1 MMVNKNL
8 LQRRMAAAALIGIL
22 AVAATAC
29 GSGSPSKNASKVNP
43 NASESNPPGDIPDSQ
58 VFVPYKPVAGGWT
71 VKVPEGWAQSP
82 ANGSVVFSDKLN
94 SITLTASTS
103 AKAPTAAS
111 VTQAVQQE
119 YAKRPGFAGLKTD
132 TVARKGG
139 QAIHAAFRANSLPDA
154 VTGKAYKDD
163 IERYV
168 YFKSGKEIDI
178 TVAGTQG
185 SDNVDPWRVVTDSFQ
200 WKP

>member
-1 MMVNKNL
+1 MNQNFL
-8 LQRRMAAAALIGIL
+8 PRRMAVASLIGIC
-22 AVAATAC
+22 AVTATAC
-29 GSGSPSKNASKVNP
+29 GSGSPSKNASTVNP

-58 VFVPYKPVAGGWT
+58 VFVAYKPAAGGWT
-71 VKVPEGWAQSP
+71 VKVPEGWAQSQ

-94 SITLTASTS
+94 SITLTS
-103 AKAPTAAS
+103 ATPANAPTAAS
-111 VTQAVQQE
+111 VAQAIQKE
-119 YAKRPGFAGLKTD
+119 YAKRAGFGGLKTD
-132 TVARKGG
+132 TVARKGA
-139 QAIHAAFRANSLPDA
+139 QAIHAAFRADSLPDA

-163 IERYV
+163 VERYV

-185 SDNVDPWRVVTDSFQ
+185 SDNVDPWRIVTDSFQ